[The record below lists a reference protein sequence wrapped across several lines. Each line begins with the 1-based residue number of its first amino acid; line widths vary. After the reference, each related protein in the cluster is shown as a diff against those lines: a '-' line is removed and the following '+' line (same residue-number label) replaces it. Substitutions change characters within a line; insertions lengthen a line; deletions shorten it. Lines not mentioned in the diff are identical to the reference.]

1 MTSLPF
7 DGTPYVLDPIYEKSL
22 VEKIQLIEER
32 VVTLRTGGLLT
43 PETLTDYYGTK
54 RFEQVAESNAIEGS
68 TLSVGE
74 TELAVLKGIT
84 ITGHDPAFARD
95 AIALDRAL
103 NRVVEMAQSREEP
116 TTITELTELHGLI
129 LGDRPGGGVFRSEPV
144 RIRGSD
150 HRPPTTWASIMTQME
165 AWEAW
170 SLANA
175 SSPAPVRAAVLHAWL
190 AHVHPFIDG
199 NGRTARAL
207 TNLELVRAGY
217 PSIIIRKK
225 ERDRY
230 VSALSESDAAGDI
243 SSFIDLIAER
253 MDGALTG
260 LERSARKKQGFDPL
274 AVKLRENQGR
284 QLEVW
289 NRSVFLLAAQIEL
302 NLSNSLEKSGG
313 TVFRRDY
320 SGVADVDEFATLCD
334 GKSISNS
341 WAFEFG
347 LRLPGVKP
355 LEFLA
360 FVGHRSGALLKY
372 FDQVNGP
379 SLHWSLGEAGRIPR
393 WKRVTYEAPFAKE
406 ITTKLGEGDSW
417 VAVRSDD
424 DILALNTTK
433 LAKHISENMI
443 AALTQLLSADTVA
456 SGTGSATVDPLKS

>member
-7 DGTPYVLDPIYEKSL
+7 DGTPYALDLTYEKSL
-22 VEKIQLIEER
+22 IEKIRLIEDR
-32 VVTLRTGGLLT
+32 VVTLRAGGVLT
-43 PETLTDYYGTK
+43 SETLSDYYGIK

-74 TELAVLKGIT
+74 TELAVMKGIT

-103 NRVVEMAQSREEP
+103 TRVVEKAQNRKEP

-129 LGDRPGGGVFRSEPV
+129 LGERPGGGVFRNEPV
-144 RIRGSD
+144 RIRGSE
-150 HRPPTTWASIMTQME
+150 HKPPATWASIMTEME

-170 SLANA
+170 SLTNA
-175 SSPAPVRAAVLHAWL
+175 SAPAPVRAAVLHAWL
-190 AHVHPFIDG
+190 AHIHPFIDG

-217 PSIIIRKK
+217 PSVIIRKR
-225 ERDRY
+225 ERERY
-230 VSALSESDAAGDI
+230 ISALRESDAAGDI
-243 SSFIDLIAER
+243 SSFMDLIAER
-253 MDGALTG
+253 VDGALTG
-260 LERSARKKQGFDPL
+260 LEGAARKKQGFDPL

-302 NLSNSLEKSGG
+302 NLSNSLETSGG
-313 TVFRRDY
+313 TIFRRDY
-320 SGVADVDEFATLCD
+320 SGVADIDEFATLCN
-334 GKSISNS
+334 GESISNS

-360 FVGHRSGALLKY
+360 FVGHRGGALLKY
-372 FDQVNGP
+372 LDQVNGP
-379 SLHWSLGEAGRIPR
+379 SLHWSIGEANRIPR

-406 ITTKLGEGDSW
+406 ITTRLGEGDSW
-417 VAVRSDD
+417 VAVQPDD
-424 DILALNTTK
+424 NIQSLNTTK
-433 LAKHISENMI
+433 LAKNISESMI
-443 AALTQLLSADTVA
+443 AALTQILSAGNDTNA
-456 SGTGSATVDPLKS
+456 MGDTTVDSR